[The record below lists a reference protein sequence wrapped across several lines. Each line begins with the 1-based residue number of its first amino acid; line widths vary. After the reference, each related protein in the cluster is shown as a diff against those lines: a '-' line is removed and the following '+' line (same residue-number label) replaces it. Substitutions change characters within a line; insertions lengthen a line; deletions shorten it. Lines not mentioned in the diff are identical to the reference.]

1 MFPINSK
8 IYSSPIMNFWV
19 GFTILFLIAVIA
31 YFVFRT
37 KPPTKNEPFCNC
49 FPIRDKRCPDPK
61 VLSDLY
67 NSGKLTEFTDFA
79 KIEGSPAPWK
89 IAMPDDYFHEEQKD
103 CDQ

>member
-19 GFTILFLIAVIA
+19 GFTIIA
-31 YFVFRT
+31 YFVVRP

-61 VLSDLY
+61 VLTDLY
-67 NSGKLTEFTDFA
+67 NSGKLTEFTNFA
-79 KIEGSPAPWK
+79 ELEGSPAPWK

-103 CDQ
+103 CNQ

>member
-1 MFPINSK
+1 MFSINSK

-31 YFVFRT
+31 YFMFRP

-61 VLSDLY
+61 VLTDLY

>member
-1 MFPINSK
+1 MKLSTVYVILSLGLISYLLFV
-8 IYSSPIMNFWV
+8 NFRKS
-19 GFTILFLIAVIA
+19 F
-31 YFVFRT
+31 
-37 KPPTKNEPFCNC
+37 ESFCNC

-61 VLSDLY
+61 VLTDLY